1 MTKSHINKSK
11 KAFIVSR
18 YLTLSTLL
26 ILSTG
31 SIYDK
36 AQAIDFVPLRDNIC
50 KKLTADQFCVFSPT
64 VISISQDWMY
74 SGGIAKGMSPAN
86 TEWKSNVV
94 NPVGTAI
101 NEVNGNRFYNITDTS
116 YQINFKGELPA
127 KSCLLLSCKATDSLL
142 QFNNKRYVG
151 ESIPT
156 AWRTSIGYQVPADSR
171 VLKFSRNFSVNK
183 TELQP
188 GELGCP
194 SDPKVVR
201 CKYKNTYLAGGATGL
216 GGLIEAIGDTTATDP
231 GREAITINTA
241 YSRNLNLLIDNNI
254 VSTIG
259 KNIGNTVTTLQL
271 DDSNSGL
278 KPTNIDLKGE
288 VELGASKKNV
298 EFKGKLGGEAKFIW
312 ESDKEF
318 ASIFATYNEQA
329 FSDFVNAGADTKFT
343 LTLSDTISLLAG
355 LDLFKATAAKVFSQ
369 LDLAG
374 PESSAFTVFNVERV
388 PEHNSILGLLTL
400 GTLGAASSLN
410 RKLKPSKSTEKETTK
425 VS

>member
-1 MTKSHINKSK
+1 MTESHNNRIK
-11 KAFIVSR
+11 KAFIVS
-18 YLTLSTLL
+18 LFTLSF
-26 ILSTG
+26 G
-31 SIYDK
+31 GFYNK
-36 AQAIDFVPLRDNIC
+36 AQALDFVPLRDNIC
-50 KKLTADQFCVFSPT
+50 NKLTGDQFCVFSPS
-64 VISISQDWMY
+64 VISITEDWMY
-74 SGGIAKGMSPAN
+74 SGGIPKGTSSDDTA
-86 TEWKSNVV
+86 WKSNVV
-94 NPVGTAI
+94 NPFGSVI
-101 NEVNGNRFYNITDTS
+101 NEVNGKRFYQITDTS

-127 KSCLLLSCKATDSLL
+127 ESCLLLSCVTSGSLL
-142 QFNNKRYVG
+142 QYNDSRKSG
-151 ESIPT
+151 ERIPDS
-156 AWRTSIGYQVPADSR
+156 WRTGLGYQIPADSR
-171 VLKFSRNFSVNK
+171 VLKFSRKYGVNK

-201 CKYKNTYLAGGATGL
+201 CRYKNTYLAGGATGL
-216 GGLIEAIGDTTATDP
+216 GGLIEAIGDTTANRF
-231 GREAITINTA
+231 GREAVTINTG

-298 EFKGKLGGEAKFIW
+298 EFKGSLGAEAKFVW

-329 FSDFVNAGADTKFT
+329 FSDFINSGTDTKFT

-355 LDLFKATAAKVFSQ
+355 FDLKEATAAKVFSQ
-369 LDLAG
+369 LDLTG
-374 PESSAFTVFNVERV
+374 LESSAFTIFDVERT
-388 PEHNSILGLLTL
+388 PEPTSTLSLLILSAL
-400 GTLGAASSLN
+400 GTASALN
-410 RKLKPSKSTEKETTK
+410 RRLKPFKTTGKELEK